1 MNSLTKT
8 TIAVGVFSAA
18 MAAIESAVVVYLR
31 ALYYPGEFTVAFRLI
46 DEKVVVIEI
55 LREVAT
61 IIMLAS
67 VGFLA
72 GKNFRERL
80 AWFLLAFAVWDLC
93 YYGWLKVFIDWPAS
107 ILDWDILF
115 LIPFTWLGPVL
126 APVICSVTMI
136 AFAIVLLS
144 REPQLPRLAWT
155 LIVVGC
161 AFILYT
167 FMKDY
172 GWLIVGHGFLDNY
185 AGILG
190 NKDFIELASGYL
202 PRAFEWRIFFVG
214 EFCLVGGI
222 LLQASGFRPL
232 KRYVRSESAV

>member
-8 TIAVGVFSAA
+8 TIAVCVFSAA

-61 IIMLAS
+61 IVMLAS

-72 GKNFRERL
+72 GKNLRQRL

-107 ILDWDILF
+107 VFDWDILF

-126 APVICSVTMI
+126 APVICSVTML
-136 AFAIVLLS
+136 ALAIVLL
-144 REPQLPRLAWT
+144 RCEPQLPRLAWT
-155 LIVVGC
+155 LIAAGC
-161 AFILYT
+161 VFILYT

-185 AGILG
+185 AGILR
-190 NKDFIELASGYL
+190 NKDFIALASGYL
-202 PRAFEWRIFFVG
+202 PRAFEWPIFFVG
-214 EFCLVGGI
+214 ELCLVGGI
-222 LLQASGFRPL
+222 FLQASGLRPW
-232 KRYVRSESAV
+232 KRYVGRESAA